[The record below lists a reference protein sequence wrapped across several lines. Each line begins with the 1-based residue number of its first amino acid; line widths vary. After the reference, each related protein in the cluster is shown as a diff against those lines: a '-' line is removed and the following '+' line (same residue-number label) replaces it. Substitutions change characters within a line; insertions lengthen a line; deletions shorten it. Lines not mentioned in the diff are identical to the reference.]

1 MLLAILIKGMTLGGI
16 YFMIS
21 FGVTF
26 LYGVGGFPNLAIG
39 PIGLAGAYVTATLLR
54 SSMHPIWAIWVG
66 LGCSILVGI
75 AIQKL
80 VVEPLYNSGG
90 GAERGRV
97 YVIYGTFGL
106 CLLLPAIFL
115 NLFESTM
122 MHMRFPNLGIYKFM
136 GVSITGYQLLT
147 ILLAISLLIITHT
160 IFNKTLSG
168 NRVRAV
174 TQNPFLSRVIGI
186 KVSRIYLTTAIISSA
201 CAYGGAVLW
210 GEIFGLE
217 LGSGL
222 FFTLYGFIIAVMGGL
237 GSIYGAFLVSL
248 FLGIVLSASS
258 FLIGGVWDF
267 IMATTLLI
275 LVLILRPMG
284 VIPTR
289 REV

>member
-1 MLLAILIKGMTLGGI
+1 MLLAIIIKGMTLAGI

-26 LYGVGGFPNLAIG
+26 LYGVAGFPNLAIG
-39 PIGLAGAYVTATLLR
+39 PVGLAGAYITAALIR
-54 SSMHPIWAIWVG
+54 SNMGTIWAI
-66 LGCSILVGI
+66 LVGMGI
-75 AIQKL
+75 SVLIGIIIQKF
-80 VVEPLYNSGG
+80 VVEPLYNAVGG
-90 GAERGRV
+90 GERGRV

-122 MHMRFPNLGIYKFM
+122 MHMRFPALVVYRFM

-147 ILLAISLLIITHT
+147 ILLGLFLLIITHT

-174 TQNPFLSRVIGI
+174 TQNPFLSGIIGI
-186 KVSRIYLTTAIISSA
+186 NVSRIYLITAIISSS
-201 CAYGGAVLW
+201 CAYAGAVLW

-237 GSIYGAFLVSL
+237 GSIYGAFVVSIV
-248 FLGIVLSASS
+248 LGIVLSASS

-267 IMATTLLI
+267 IMATILLI

-284 VIPTR
+284 VVPTR